1 MQKSESEKS
10 EATPEKALPDKA
22 DSHAEKK
29 QRDQAIAGLNSGLLN
44 KQQQDALADQQGTG
58 KTKVTGFGK
67 NRDGKGGL
75 PSGESIFGDAKNQAA
90 LRDVWTGK
98 DQRKQELMKEIME
111 ASAQGKLLSDGGFVA
126 SVAKPNADNVEGI
139 VASTFPGIY
148 ERDRLPIPAR
158 PAPDG
163 TAPGASSNDGDQQD
177 LARIEPAGT
186 KSANTELIAQAQ
198 KQKDDPLT
206 KLKNKFE
213 HPGRNNPDA
222 GIDYAAAQDGYNRFD
237 LQKYGVDRALVPS
250 IIRNEQYWLG
260 PKDGIQEWVTADRPF
275 QMPVPKNMTVG
286 PAQMKI
292 EIMEQLAEKFA
303 DKLPEFSL
311 PARQAFQVGTLKMG
325 EREADIAMLSQNKKN
340 AALITAAY
348 FANVIERLETGQPAC
363 ENTSKKN
370 NDHIA
375 ELWKTNTP
383 GSRTEA
389 LIRSYNPGNGDKHVH
404 NVLNHMKEV
413 KKTHAT
419 DL

>member
-1 MQKSESEKS
+1 MQKNENEKQD
-10 EATPEKALPDKA
+10 AAPEKALPGKT
-22 DSHAEKK
+22 DSHAEIK
-29 QRDQAIAGLNSGLLN
+29 QRDQALAELNNGLLN
-44 KQQQDALADQQGTG
+44 KQQQDALADQQSTG

-67 NRDGKGGL
+67 NRDGTGGL
-75 PSGESIFGDAKNQAA
+75 PSGASIFGDAKNQAA
-90 LRDVWTGK
+90 LRDAWTGK
-98 DQRKQELMKEIME
+98 DQRKQELIKEIME
-111 ASAQGKLLSDGGFVA
+111 ANAEGKLLSDGGFVA
-126 SVAKPNADNVEGI
+126 SVAKPDADKVMEEI
-139 VASTFPGIY
+139 VASTFPAIY
-148 ERDRLPIPAR
+148 EKDRLPIPSR
-158 PAPDG
+158 PALDS
-163 TAPGASSNDGDQQD
+163 TAPSDQHAAD
-177 LARIEPAGT
+177 LARFEPGGT

-198 KQKDDPLT
+198 MHKGDPLT

-237 LQKYGVDRALVPS
+237 LQKYGVDRALVPA

-292 EIMEQLAEKFA
+292 EIMEQLAEKYA

-311 PARQAFQVGTLKMG
+311 PAHQAFQVGTMKMG
-325 EREADIAMLSQNKKN
+325 EREADVAMLSQNKKN

-348 FANVIERLETGQPAC
+348 FANVIEKLETGQPAC

-375 ELWKTNTP
+375 QLWKTNTP
-383 GSRTEA
+383 ESRTEA

-413 KKTHAT
+413 KKIHAT

>member
-1 MQKSESEKS
+1 MQKNESEKS
-10 EATPEKALPDKA
+10 EATPEKALPDKV
-22 DSHAEKK
+22 DSRAEKK
-29 QRDQAIAGLNSGLLN
+29 QRDQAIAGLDDGLLN
-44 KQQQDALADQQGTG
+44 KQQQDALTDQQGTG

-90 LRDVWTGK
+90 LRDAWTGK

-126 SVAKPNADNVEGI
+126 SVSKPDADNVMEGV

-158 PAPDG
+158 PAPDDG
-163 TAPGASSNDGDQQD
+163 AAPGASSHGGE
-177 LARIEPAGT
+177 IESVGI

-198 KQKDDPLT
+198 NQKDDPLT

-222 GIDYAAAQDGYNRFD
+222 GIDYAAAQDGYIRFD

-292 EIMEQLAEKFA
+292 EIMEQLAEKYA

-311 PARQAFQVGTLKMG
+311 PARQAFQVGNMKLG
-325 EREADIAMLSQNKKN
+325 EREADVAMLSQNKKN

-348 FANVIERLETGQPAC
+348 FANVIEKLESGQPAC

-375 ELWKTNTP
+375 ELWKANTP
-383 GSRTEA
+383 ESRTEA